1 MPRFWNKLQARIF
14 LFFVV
19 LLIIIQGF
27 SFWMSYQSHK
37 QLEQQQISSRI
48 SNAVEVFKNQ
58 FDTRSFY
65 LGVFSEVVSQDYSLK
80 EVFIEDDTGSF
91 LTALGNHQRR
101 IKANLSMSVNKD
113 GQIIAQ
119 LISGKNT
126 KGQTRYRLGPE
137 QGEAF
142 PIPLDKNQSTVNLL
156 YQVGGSL
163 YQMQF
168 SRITAGGNTLLGWV
182 GFGFKID
189 SILATELMQQT
200 GLTTGFALLDPQLN
214 ISELRQ
220 SSTTDSDM
228 LKNLAYQ
235 LIGKFNDQ
243 RYLFWSQKLGAI
255 DGKDLYAYMYLP
267 REQVLAP
274 LKEQWWQQLWI
285 VISMLPL
292 SMLAAFYISRSIT
305 KPINQM
311 IEQAKFIARGNYDHK
326 VKESSTVEL
335 AQLAHEF
342 SEMQSAILSRE
353 QRIVYQAF
361 HDPLTNLPNR
371 NELDRVVTTWM
382 EQNKQFMICL
392 VNVRRMTDVNATLGH
407 GVGDEVIKEVGR
419 RLESMKNVSFA
430 CRISGDE
437 FALVLNDFQV
447 DDIGLLIASLR
458 EKMARRYRYQGL
470 SLELELTMGAAIRNH
485 SSSLFSVLQQANTA
499 LQYAKSNKLE
509 YQLYDK
515 QIDQHTVERL
525 ELING
530 LKSAIESNELVLYYQ
545 PKLCLQKNAVIK
557 VEALVRW
564 AHPEKGMI
572 PPDVFIPIAE
582 KTGQMNALTRWV
594 LETAIKQY
602 KQWRTQ
608 GIELGI
614 AINISAENLKDSSFC
629 QWVLNTISQQQVP
642 ISAFTLEITEDAVV
656 SDLDS
661 AIMQLSYWRAKGLKL
676 SIDDFGTGYSSLG
689 QLKLLPVDE
698 VKIDRSFVQQLM
710 SNADDQI
717 IVKSTIELA
726 HNLNL
731 TVVAEGVENQ
741 DTLEWL
747 RERGCEMAQGY
758 HLSRPISGSALE
770 SWLLQ
775 SEYFYHS
782 TSSSTD
788 LV

>member
-1 MPRFWNKLQARIF
+1 MPRFWNKLQTRIF
-14 LFFVV
+14 LFFVI
-19 LLIIIQGF
+19 LLVIIQGF
-27 SFWMSYQSHK
+27 SFWMSFQTHK

-48 SNAVEVFKNQ
+48 ANAVEVFRNQ
-58 FDTRSFY
+58 FDARSFY

-80 EVFIEDDTGSF
+80 EIFIEGDMGSF

-101 IKANLSMSVNKD
+101 IKANLSMSVDKD
-113 GQIIAQ
+113 GKIIAQ
-119 LISGKNT
+119 LISGKND

-137 QGEAF
+137 QGKVFSVSFNKA
-142 PIPLDKNQSTVNLL
+142 QSTVNLL

-189 SILATELMQQT
+189 AELATELMHQT
-200 GLTTGFALLDPQLN
+200 GLTTGFALVDPQFKV
-214 ISELRQ
+214 SEVRQ
-220 SSTTDSDM
+220 STATDGDM
-228 LKNLAYQ
+228 LKDLAYQ
-235 LIGKFNDQ
+235 LVGKFSDH

-255 DGKDLYAYMYLP
+255 DNKALYTYMYLP

-292 SMLAAFYISRSIT
+292 SMLAAYYISRSIT
-305 KPINQM
+305 KPIKHL
-311 IEQAKFIARGNYDHK
+311 IEQAKFIAGGNYDHK
-326 VKESSTVEL
+326 VKESSTIEL

-342 SEMQSAILSRE
+342 SEMQQAILSRE

-371 NELDRVVTTWM
+371 NELDRMLSTWM
-382 EQNKQFMICL
+382 EQDEQFMICL
-392 VNVRRMTDVNATLGH
+392 VNVKRMTEVNATLGH
-407 GVGDEVIKEVGR
+407 GVGDEIIKEVGR
-419 RLESMKNVSFA
+419 RLESMKNVNFA

-437 FALVLNDFQV
+437 FALVLNDFHV
-447 DDIGLLIASLR
+447 DDIGQLIASLR

-470 SLELELTMGAAIRNH
+470 SLELDLTMGVAIRNH
-485 SSSLFSVLQQANTA
+485 SSSMFSVLQQANTA

-509 YQLYDK
+509 YQIYDK

-525 ELING
+525 QLING
-530 LKSAIESNELVLYYQ
+530 LKSAIESDQLVLYYQ
-545 PKLCLQKNAVIK
+545 PKLCLKKNAVIK

-602 KQWRTQ
+602 KQWRAK

-629 QWVLNTISQQQVP
+629 QWVLNTISQHQVP

-689 QLKLLPVDE
+689 QLKQLPVDE

-710 SNADDQI
+710 SNTDDQI

-731 TVVAEGVENQ
+731 FVVAEGVENQ
-741 DTLEWL
+741 DTLDWL

-758 HLSRPISGSALE
+758 HLSKPISGSDLE
-770 SWLLQ
+770 TWLLQ

-782 TSSSTD
+782 TPQ
-788 LV
+788 VQI